1 MDSRTRNE
9 SSGGMTHFDYLC
21 AALFFLALWGMGS
34 MESQI
39 KELKRKVEALEKQ
52 IGGKN

>member
-1 MDSRTRNE
+1 MNRTE
-9 SSGGMTHFDYLC
+9 SFYIV
-21 AALFFLALWGMGS
+21 LFLLALWGMGS

-52 IGGKN
+52 LGGKNLN